1 MVYRNTYRELNEE
14 VDSLK
19 KKMKTLEE
27 INKDLSSKIDEML
40 KDTQRM
46 NKFPPN
52 YNLICDSRE
61 SMCVEL
67 DEVLTIKKCKICS
80 KTFLQNHKLGRH
92 LKKPDEAQ
100 KFRCEGE

>member
-40 KDTQRM
+40 YDNQRM

-52 YNLICDSRE
+52 YNSRE